1 MGLIS
6 SIINGLKKTKESIS
20 KKLSMLFVTNELD
33 EFFYEDLEAI
43 LLSSD
48 IGATATDKII
58 DVVLVCKECDPAF
71 QDAARK
77 KNLNPTLWN
86 ELSHY
91 TNPVIWMSNL
101 IFFLNDVE
109 KGNYSSQAIKKYKNI
124 LWETF
129 PYVAREIS
137 EDENETARI
146 ILSI

>member
-1 MGLIS
+1 MKKANLPFKSEGLTCELCGKDLAEKMSGNVI
-6 SIINGLKKTKESIS
+6 
-20 KKLSMLFVTNELD
+20 FVRECDAQGHT
-33 EFFYEDLEAI
+33 
-43 LLSSD
+43 
-48 IGATATDKII
+48 TDKIV

-137 EDENETARI
+137 EDENETARM